1 MTRETF
7 PLLHSLV
14 TSEAEFKGQFGY
26 PLIFLF
32 KFSWVRMSE
41 IIQRIFLADM
51 SRFLEY
57 DLQTHES
64 RYNWA
69 IIAQV

>member
-1 MTRETF
+1 
-7 PLLHSLV
+7 
-14 TSEAEFKGQFGY
+14 
-26 PLIFLF
+26 
-32 KFSWVRMSE
+32 MSE
-41 IIQRIFLADM
+41 IIQQIFLADM
-51 SRFLEY
+51 SRFLKY